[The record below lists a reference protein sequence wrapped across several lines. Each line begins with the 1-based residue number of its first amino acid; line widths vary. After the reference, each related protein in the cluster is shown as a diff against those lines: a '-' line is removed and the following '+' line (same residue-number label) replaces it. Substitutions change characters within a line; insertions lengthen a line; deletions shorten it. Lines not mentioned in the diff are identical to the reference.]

1 MGAIAMLESVESSIR
16 PFLYLYVN
24 KQRLFYQKCEVN
36 NRNVC
41 TFHRKGSSI
50 CIATR
55 ECLLF
60 IKIFNFWFL
69 FKLLNWCKVLS
80 QCCRFVEIENNNKN
94 GKKQTF
100 ATSCQ
105 IKYYCYDYLFL
116 LYTVGHTSYQRQF
129 EHHPI

>member
-41 TFHRKGSSI
+41 SFHRKGSVI

-55 ECLLF
+55 ECLSKSL
-60 IKIFNFWFL
+60 IFGFYSNCL
-69 FKLLNWCKVLS
+69 IGVKS
-80 QCCRFVEIENNNKN
+80 CRCAVVSSNRK
-94 GKKQTF
+94 
-100 ATSCQ
+100 
-105 IKYYCYDYLFL
+105 
-116 LYTVGHTSYQRQF
+116 
-129 EHHPI
+129 